1 MFRKLTIK
9 EGSYMDL
16 DNIINSAI
24 RALPLPNFVENGI
37 IAIKDSVKTFAEN
50 VCNKNTVKDLW
61 NVKDEIKNGGV
72 TAGISKVIDIAI
84 NNAKK
89 NNDIDLNTAKI
100 LKECKGYLLEKFQ
113 KDSDMKLIGQEKIL
127 TSIEKKYNKLEEAI
141 ENSDIKNINKIKNS
155 IVSDYK
161 KLMPTVELINKVEK
175 LENEVELLN
184 NKPIDQLKV
193 TKLENEILNKIA

>member
-1 MFRKLTIK
+1 
-9 EGSYMDL
+9 MDL

-37 IAIKDSVKTFAEN
+37 IAIKDSAKTFAEN

-127 TSIEKKYNKLEEAI
+127 TSIEKKYNNLEEAI

>member
-1 MFRKLTIK
+1 
-9 EGSYMDL
+9 MDL

-37 IAIKDSVKTFAEN
+37 IAIKDSAKTFAEN

-113 KDSDMKLIGQEKIL
+113 KDSDMKLLGQEKIL
-127 TSIEKKYNKLEEAI
+127 TSIEKKYNNLEEAI

>member
-1 MFRKLTIK
+1 
-9 EGSYMDL
+9 MDL

-37 IAIKDSVKTFAEN
+37 IAVKDGVKTFAEN
-50 VCNKNTVKDLW
+50 VCNKNAVEDLW
-61 NVKDEIKNGGV
+61 NAKDEIKNGGV

-161 KLMPTVELINKVEK
+161 KLMPTVELINKVEN
-175 LENEVELLN
+175 LENKVELLN
-184 NKPIDQLKV
+184 NKQPDQLNI
-193 TKLENEILNKIA
+193 TALEKEILNKIA

>member
-1 MFRKLTIK
+1 
-9 EGSYMDL
+9 MDL

-37 IAIKDSVKTFAEN
+37 IAIKDSAKTFAEN

-113 KDSDMKLIGQEKIL
+113 KDSDMKLLGQEKIL
-127 TSIEKKYNKLEEAI
+127 TSIEKKYNNLEEAI

-161 KLMPTVELINKVEK
+161 KLMPTVQLINKVEK

-184 NKPIDQLKV
+184 NKQTEQLKI
-193 TKLENEILNKIA
+193 TELEKEILNKIA

>member
-1 MFRKLTIK
+1 
-9 EGSYMDL
+9 MDL

-37 IAIKDSVKTFAEN
+37 IAVKDSAKTFAEN

-113 KDSDMKLIGQEKIL
+113 KDSDMKLLGQEKIL
-127 TSIEKKYNKLEEAI
+127 TSIEKKYNNLEEAI

-161 KLMPTVELINKVEK
+161 KLMPTVQLINKVEK

-184 NKPIDQLKV
+184 NKQTEQLKI
-193 TKLENEILNKIA
+193 TELEKEILNKIA